1 MEKLAKKSSL
11 DTTRTL
17 VWASRLQR
25 RPLRAPTLTRNAVL
39 RVTSPF
45 EGGSCLVSEDLQ
57 GLEFRFLGLR
67 EEGLGTLRLQ
77 GPGLGKGLA
86 DFW

>member
-1 MEKLAKKSSL
+1 M
-11 DTTRTL
+11 
-17 VWASRLQR
+17 
-25 RPLRAPTLTRNAVL
+25 TRNAL
-39 RVTSPF
+39 LPVTSPF

-57 GLEFRFLGLR
+57 GLGFKFLGLR
-67 EEGLGTLRLQ
+67 KEGLRTLRLQ

>member
-1 MEKLAKKSSL
+1 M
-11 DTTRTL
+11 
-17 VWASRLQR
+17 
-25 RPLRAPTLTRNAVL
+25 
-39 RVTSPF
+39 
-45 EGGSCLVSEDLQ
+45 SEDLQ